1 LQLAISRT
9 KELTMMTRRWISVMI
24 AGALVAACGS
34 GDEETEAVDVPA
46 TSEIENDAAVDDT
59 ASDGDEA
66 ADDEAADDGAVDDG
80 TDDAADSSDDA
91 AGDAS
96 AAGSTGRLEIDG
108 ESYNLRLGDMPTA
121 MCSVSDS
128 TITIQDLRASDGSWV
143 AVFYD
148 ASGDV
153 LSATFR
159 GPDGN
164 RLWVIGNL
172 DESDGLPFDF
182 LIADNVFSVNGT
194 WASVD
199 DPSTTAEGRL
209 VVTC

>member
-1 LQLAISRT
+1 
-9 KELTMMTRRWISVMI
+9 MTTRHWISILI
-24 AGALVAACGS
+24 AGALVAACGGGD
-34 GDEETEAVDVPA
+34 GDETVPSDVPA
-46 TSEIENDAAVDDT
+46 ATETEGDAAVDEPAD
-59 ASDGDEA
+59 AVDDASGEDGNDDESSDGDPS
-66 ADDEAADDGAVDDG
+66 DGA
-80 TDDAADSSDDA
+80 ASDVA
-91 AGDAS
+91 

-121 MCSVSDS
+121 TCSVSDS

-148 ASGDV
+148 ATGDV

-164 RLWVIGNL
+164 RLWVIGNV

-182 LIADNVFSVNGT
+182 LIADNVFSVNGS
-194 WASVD
+194 WVKAD
-199 DPSTTAEGRL
+199 DPTTTTEGRL

>member
-1 LQLAISRT
+1 MT
-9 KELTMMTRRWISVMI
+9 TRRWISMLI
-24 AGALVAACGS
+24 AATLVAACGG
-34 GDEETEAVDVPA
+34 GDDETEPTDLPA
-46 TSEIENDAAVDDT
+46 ATETEGQAAADEPAAAAVGGADEDANDDDGS
-59 ASDGDEA
+59 ADDGSDGDP
-66 ADDEAADDGAVDDG
+66 
-80 TDDAADSSDDA
+80 SDVA
-91 AGDAS
+91 

-121 MCSVSDS
+121 TCSVSDS

-182 LIADNVFSVNGT
+182 LIADNVFSVDGS
-194 WASVD
+194 WANVD

-209 VVTC
+209 VITC